1 MALIRWQPFR
11 ELDEF
16 DDMFSGFPTMMR
28 GVSSWVP
35 AADVY
40 QDKDNVYVDMEAPG
54 IDADKLSLTV
64 ENDVLM
70 VEYKEEKKTEVDEKS
85 YYRKEMRSRSFHRS
99 IPLPAAVSGEDASAT
114 YTNGILKVT
123 VPKREE
129 VKPKTVKVQV
139 KK

>member
-1 MALIRWQPFR
+1 MALIKWQPFR
-11 ELDEF
+11 DLEDM
-16 DDMFSGFPTMMR
+16 DDFFAFPATWR
-28 GVSSWVP
+28 GVSWVP

-54 IDADKLSLTV
+54 IDAEKLSLTV
-64 ENDVLM
+64 ENDVLV
-70 VEYKEEKKTEVDEKS
+70 VEYKEEKKTEVDEKN

-99 IPLPAAVSGEDASAT
+99 IPLPASVQGDDASAT

-123 VPKREE
+123 IPKREE
-129 VKPKTVKVQV
+129 VKPKTVKVAV

>member
-11 ELDEF
+11 DLEEF
-16 DDMFSGFPTMMR
+16 EDVFSSFPSMLR
-28 GVSSWVP
+28 GISSWVP
-35 AADVY
+35 AVDVY
-40 QDKDNVYVDMEAPG
+40 QDKDNVYVELEAPG
-54 IDADKLSLTV
+54 IDADKLTLTV

-70 VEYKEEKKTEVDEKS
+70 VEYKEERKTEVDEKN
-85 YYRKEMRSRSFHRS
+85 YYRKEIRSRSFHRS
-99 IPLPAAVSGEDASAT
+99 IPMPASVVGDHATAT
-114 YTNGILKVT
+114 YTNGILLVT